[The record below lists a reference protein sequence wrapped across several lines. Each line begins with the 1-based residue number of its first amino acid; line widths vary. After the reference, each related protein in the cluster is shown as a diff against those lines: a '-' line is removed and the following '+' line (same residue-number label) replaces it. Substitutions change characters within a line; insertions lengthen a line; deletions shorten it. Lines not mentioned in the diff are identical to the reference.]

1 MTVQRVSVV
10 VFNTTFNNIALK
22 EISGLEVH
30 IQEDV
35 ELKFGILAPY

>member
-1 MTVQRVSVV
+1 LISIKS
-10 VFNTTFNNIALK
+10 IALK